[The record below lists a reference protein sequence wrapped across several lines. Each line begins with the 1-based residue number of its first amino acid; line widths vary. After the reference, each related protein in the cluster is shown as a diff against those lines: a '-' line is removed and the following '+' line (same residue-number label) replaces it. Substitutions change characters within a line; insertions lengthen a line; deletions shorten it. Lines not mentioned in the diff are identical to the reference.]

1 MVDCQPVLRRV
12 APRRGRDIVAA
23 SLRDAIP
30 LAERAAYGAADSGLG
45 ETGLRGWGA
54 WLCVFVG
61 LALLDHGQVRG
72 ADDETPPAGVFLFDT
87 GVLSA
92 QPLTAAA
99 LRAKSGWLQ
108 LPEDETEHAFRGDA
122 VLLNDK
128 LAAVLRTKGGGVEL
142 FSMTPSGYEPRT
154 TLIPLA
160 AGGAAPSAAS
170 GLKIK
175 ILENNLGAVMLEASL
190 ATSDGTRMSLQCQL
204 AVGQSILEIRPA
216 AGMARL
222 RLQMA
227 SRYVVIPDFFGDD
240 MVFTPSTLPRQRIIL
255 PAENFFLTPLA
266 DGAAMLMCVSSAR
279 MQNAEALI
287 TQTGERR
294 SFAGCEVDCVPGK
307 SVWVAALDG
316 SGLWHEQPADL
327 RADIVLDWQPPFP
340 AKWRADFAGDEGFA
354 QSWYFLGGQG
364 TDADIPIP
372 AGQVCPCRIDG
383 RRAVVHSQLVVR
395 GPAGLPPHPLLVYP
409 LDRSRATPLTAFCP
423 TDVLRNTLGVGPCQY
438 ILQTEGL
445 QSDTNPTPDNVMTWI
460 EKQIVRKRHKKSAEE
475 IRDLV
480 QQMTQHVDHVA
491 ERIQRYAKL
500 GHDVQQR
507 CTEAETSSSLRA
519 AAAALQPIA
528 AGIQSE
534 ATAAEVTAVPQRVR
548 GLAAQIAALTDQTDP
563 LAECQRLGADLRTL
577 GAAQDRVLAN
587 SRMEAR
593 WLRARAKMLAADEP
607 ATATWTQRAQHL
619 VDAALQ
625 DKR

>member
-1 MVDCQPVLRRV
+1 MKCTCKT
-12 APRRGRDIVAA
+12 
-23 SLRDAIP
+23 SFK
-30 LAERAAYGAADSGLG
+30 
-45 ETGLRGWGA
+45 ETGLRGWGN
-54 WLCVFVG
+54 WLCVFVV
-61 LALLDHGQVRG
+61 LTLLDHGQVRG
-72 ADDETPPAGVFLFDT
+72 ADDESAPTGVFLCDT
-87 GVLSA
+87 GAFAA
-92 QPLTAAA
+92 QPLSPAA
-99 LRAKSGWLQ
+99 LRAQRGWLRVA
-108 LPEDETEHAFRGDA
+108 EDETEHAFRGDA

-128 LAAVLRTKGGGVEL
+128 LAAVLRTKAAGIDL
-142 FSMTPSGYEPRT
+142 FSITPAGGYEPRT

-160 AGGAAPSAAS
+160 AGGSVPAALS
-170 GLKIK
+170 GLKIV
-175 ILENNLGAVMLEASL
+175 ENNLGAVVLEASF
-190 ATSDGTRMSLQCQL
+190 ATSDGTRMSLPCQL
-204 AVGQSILEIRPA
+204 AVGQSILEVRPA
-216 AGMARL
+216 AGVARL

-227 SRYVVIPDFFGDD
+227 PRYVVIPDFFGDD
-240 MVFTPSTLPRQRIIL
+240 MVFTPHTLPRQRIIL

-279 MQNAEALI
+279 MQNAETLI

-307 SVWVAALDG
+307 SVWVASIDG

-340 AKWRADFAGDEGFA
+340 AKWRADFTGAEGFA

-364 TDADIPIP
+364 TDEDIPVP

-438 ILQTEGL
+438 ILQAEGL

-460 EKQIVRKRHKKSAEE
+460 EKQIARKRHKKSAEE

-500 GHDVQQR
+500 GHDVQQL
-507 CTEAETSSSLRA
+507 CTEAEANDSLRA

-534 ATAAEVTAVPQRVR
+534 ATAAEVTAVPQRVKK
-548 GLAAQIAALTDQTDP
+548 LAAQLAALTNQTNP
-563 LAECQRLGADLRTL
+563 LAECRRLGADLRSL
-577 GAAQDRVLAN
+577 GAAQDRVLAD

-593 WLRARAKMLAADEP
+593 WLRARAKMLAADQP
-607 ATATWTQRAQHL
+607 ATATWTQRTQHL

>member
-1 MVDCQPVLRRV
+1 VYQHPGGENKRPSPAIVD
-12 APRRGRDIVAA
+12 A

-30 LAERAAYGAADSGLG
+30 LAERAAYGDANSGLG

-54 WLCVFVG
+54 WLCVFVV
-61 LALLDHGQVRG
+61 LTLLDRGPVRG
-72 ADDETPPAGVFLFDT
+72 ADDETPPAGAFLFDT

-128 LAAVLRTKGGGVEL
+128 LAAVLRTKGGGVDL
-142 FSMTPSGYEPRT
+142 FSITPAGGYEPRT

-216 AGMARL
+216 AGVARL

-227 SRYVVIPDFFGDD
+227 PRYVVIPDFFGDD

-279 MQNAEALI
+279 VQNAEALI

-307 SVWVAALDG
+307 SLWVASLDG
-316 SGLWHEQPADL
+316 SWLWHEQPADL

-364 TDADIPIP
+364 TDEDIPIP

-507 CTEAETSSSLRA
+507 CTEAEASSSLRA

-548 GLAAQIAALTDQTDP
+548 GLAAQVAALTDQTDP

-577 GAAQDRVLAN
+577 GATQDRVLAN

-607 ATATWTQRAQHL
+607 ATATWTQRTQHL